1 MKKILRPVGFTQH
14 HLCNFKKWNCLFNFC
29 CFGKLSGAGFT
40 LVELLIAIA
49 IIGILAGGIFIG
61 INPLEQISKA
71 KDANKRIAVSQL
83 VTALELYAAQNGD
96 KYPQAVGGSSGWI
109 TTLVNNGELKDVP
122 SAIPAGTF
130 PCSIEQNG
138 YCYKTN
144 ASQTEAIVY
153 APLET
158 SAHPSGTTPYFLWSS
173 AGGESGTYYSV
184 FEDITSTSGFI
195 FGPSSSLT
203 QGLVGW
209 WKMNGNA
216 SDSSGNSNHGTVSG
230 TTLSANR
237 NGQANKAYGFNG
249 TSDYIS
255 ANISPN
261 IPGTSPITYEA
272 WVYPTA
278 FNVFVVGKTYGDPMG
293 VGIDNTGHIRVRFYT
308 DSSLN
313 LSTYYISTAS
323 MSLNAWHQIAVT
335 WAPNII
341 SFYIDGVFSDS
352 QTTAAQTGSISTVS
366 GIVIGYISAGFGYF
380 SGSIDDVRIYNRA
393 LSSDEITNLYNAGPQ

>member
-1 MKKILRPVGFTQH
+1 MKKNLRPV
-14 HLCNFKKWNCLFNFC
+14 
-29 CFGKLSGAGFT
+29 GFT
-40 LVELLIAIA
+40 LVELLITIA
-49 IIGILAGGIFIG
+49 IIGILAGGILIG

-96 KYPQAVGGSSGWI
+96 KYPQEVGGSSGWI

-144 ASQTEAIVY
+144 ANQTEAIVY

-173 AGGESGTYYSV
+173 AGGESGIYYSV
-184 FEDITSTSGFI
+184 SSDITNTSGFI
-195 FGPSSSLT
+195 FGSGSSLT

-216 SDSSGNSNHGTVSG
+216 NDSSGNSNNGTVNGATLTTNRSGQASMAYSFDGVNDNIILPSSIYGASVAGTASLWLYPRAYSTSDGLSKFFFYEGGSYDFMLQFNNSSGRIGFDVWTLGITSG
-230 TTLSANR
+230 TT
-237 NGQANKAYGFNG
+237 
-249 TSDYIS
+249 T
-255 ANISPN
+255 
-261 IPGTSPITYEA
+261 IP
-272 WVYPTA
+272 
-278 FNVFVVGKTYGDPMG
+278 
-293 VGIDNTGHIRVRFYT
+293 
-308 DSSLN
+308 
-313 LSTYYISTAS
+313 
-323 MSLNAWHQIAVT
+323 LNAWGHVVAT
-335 WAPNII
+335 WGSN
-341 SFYIDGVFSDS
+341 GVR
-352 QTTAAQTGSISTVS
+352 
-366 GIVIGYISAGFGYF
+366 GYINGALVGSSATTTQAIIHASSGYIGQKRTGYF
-380 SGSIDDVRIYNRA
+380 TNASIDDVRAYTRT